1 MSALSLFWRVYGGA
15 HFRALLA
22 MSLISNL
29 LILAPSFHM
38 LQVYD
43 RVLNSG
49 SMATLFYITLIAVF
63 ALCVYGVV
71 ETIRGRIATRLAAKY
86 TIAVARKL
94 FARFA
99 QMPQGTSAAGQYLR
113 DYSQVRAFLGSRV
126 FVGLFDVPFIP
137 FFLLLLFLVHWT
149 IGLLTLIGIIAMIAI
164 SAANSFVSEASRSA
178 GQRADSEAM
187 GFAQAAFAREED
199 VRSLG
204 LLPSFISI
212 WGSRTAASLK
222 ASDHAAGVSSG
233 FYALSK
239 TFRQI
244 LQVLIM
250 AWAAWLVLAGH
261 MSGGLIFFASM
272 ISGKAL
278 GPIEQ
283 LTGGWDQ
290 LSKAVTAFHNIEDI
304 TGEDK
309 SLQARPNLPD
319 PKGFLVGDSLVYH
332 PENLRDPVIDQ
343 VSLVVRPGE
352 MVVITGASGTGK
364 SVLLRLLS
372 GALKPSAGLIRLDNA
387 EMSLWPAAQ
396 WGKNVG
402 YLAQD
407 VELFPGTIAA
417 NIGRFDP
424 ALDMPAVYEAAKR
437 AGAHEMILKIPGGY
451 QAPVAAG
458 VIYLS
463 SSQKQRIAL
472 ARAFYGDPRVLVL
485 DQPSTNMDQ
494 AGEGMLMNRLA
505 EAKSRSTAIIVASQR
520 TAMMRIADRAFLL
533 KDGRLEALEIP
544 GQRQAAQ
551 QGAAQPG
558 QSQQVAAPQR
568 AEAPSAAPFAEAG

>member
-1 MSALSLFWRVYGGA
+1 MSALSVFWRSYGGE
-15 HFRALLA
+15 HLRALLL
-22 MSLISNL
+22 MSLISNV

-38 LQVYD
+38 LQIYD

-49 SMATLFYITLIAVF
+49 SMATLVYVTLIAIF
-63 ALCVYGVV
+63 ALAIYGVI
-71 ETIRGRIATRLAAKY
+71 ETIRGRIASRLAAKY

-113 DYSQVRAFLGSRV
+113 DYGQVRALLGSRV

-149 IGLLTLIGIIAMIAI
+149 IGLVTLVGILGMIAI
-164 SAANSFVSEASRSA
+164 SVANSFVSEASRAA

-212 WGSRTAASLK
+212 WGNRTAASLK
-222 ASDHAAGVSSG
+222 ASDHAAGISSS
-233 FYALSK
+233 FYSLAK
-239 TFRQI
+239 TFRQV
-244 LQVLIM
+244 LQVIIM

-290 LSKAVTAFHNIEDI
+290 LSKAVTAFHNIEDL

-309 SLQARPNLPD
+309 SLQTRPNLPD
-319 PKGFLVGDSLVYH
+319 PKGFLVGDSLVYQ
-332 PENLRDPVIDQ
+332 PENQRDPVIDT

-352 MVVITGASGTGK
+352 LVVITGASGTGK
-364 SVLLRLLS
+364 SVLLRMLS
-372 GALKPSAGLIRLDNA
+372 GALRPSSGTIRLDNA
-387 EMSLWPAAQ
+387 EMSLWPSGQ
-396 WGKNVG
+396 WGKSVG

-407 VELFPGTIAA
+407 VELFPGTIAS

-424 ALDMPAVYEAAKR
+424 ALDMNGVYEAAKR

-451 QAPVAAG
+451 QAPVGAG
-458 VIYLS
+458 LTHLS

-472 ARAFYGDPRVLVL
+472 ARAFYGDPCVLVL

-494 AGEGMLMNRLA
+494 AGEGLLMNRLM
-505 EAKSRSTAIIVASQR
+505 EAKGRNTAIIVASQR
-520 TAMMRIADRAFLL
+520 AAMMRIADRAYIL
-533 KDGRLEALEIP
+533 KDGQLDALELHSERANP
-544 GQRQAAQ
+544 QQAAPATEREQ
-551 QGAAQPG
+551 AAMPLAQ
-558 QSQQVAAPQR
+558 
-568 AEAPSAAPFAEAG
+568 AG